1 MDIVAN
7 WLWKGCLVAVV
18 TAVVLRLLGRAP
30 AHVRY
35 VVCWTGL
42 CAVVALPLLS
52 SLPLLHPSV
61 PALVLTAP
69 IPASAGPGSA
79 ARTSDLLL
87 LTVWALWLVVQ
98 AQRFATAM
106 FATLKI
112 RRGCRSFPITVERR
126 LRHWTE
132 VRERSRSAP
141 LVVSADVG
149 AAAVIGCGVPVIA
162 VAPAL
167 VQQLTA
173 DELDRVVIHEWAHVQ
188 RRDDLANVAQLVV
201 RALAGWH
208 PAVWWLDRRLRAERE
223 HACDEMTIAL
233 TRSPKLYAACLVK
246 LASLSFADRH
256 SLPALGVL
264 SRGALAPRIE
274 RIVSRKA
281 HQVRQ
286 PSHAVSFASVVFLAG
301 VSVAVGSVR
310 FVDDVI
316 GSSKLGADDGVVQPI
331 PSTAAGG
338 RPRPTVPASS
348 VNDQANMPR
357 TGPSPG
363 PVASRRDG
371 RGETRKREAASAG
384 AGSAQTV
391 PNVASTPS
399 VTVDDTPA
407 ARRADAHAPGP
418 LDIEP
423 EVHSASPETP
433 LPARAIQV
441 PDPAQVAPWRAVA
454 NAGITLGERSKAGG
468 VATGR
473 FFSRFGKRLAD
484 SF

>member
-1 MDIVAN
+1 
-7 WLWKGCLVAVV
+7 
-18 TAVVLRLLGRAP
+18 
-30 AHVRY
+30 
-35 VVCWTGL
+35 
-42 CAVVALPLLS
+42 
-52 SLPLLHPSV
+52 
-61 PALVLTAP
+61 
-69 IPASAGPGSA
+69 
-79 ARTSDLLL
+79 
-87 LTVWALWLVVQ
+87 VVQ

-126 LRHWTE
+126 LSHWTQ

-141 LVVSADVG
+141 LVVSADVS
-149 AAAVIGCGVPVIA
+149 AAAVIGCGFPVIA

-188 RRDDLANVAQLVV
+188 RRDDLANVVQLVV
-201 RALAGWH
+201 RVLAGWH

-264 SRGALAPRIE
+264 SPGALAPRIE

-281 HQVRQ
+281 HQVGQ
-286 PSHAVSFASVVFLAG
+286 SSHAVSIASVVFLAG

-316 GSSKLGADDGVVQPI
+316 ASSKLGPGDGVAQSI
-331 PSTAAGG
+331 PSMAAGG
-338 RPRPTVPASS
+338 RPRSTVPAST
-348 VNDQANMPR
+348 VNDHANMPR
-357 TGPSPG
+357 TGPSPR

-371 RGETRKREAASAG
+371 RGETRLEAASAG
-384 AGSAQTV
+384 ARSAQTV

-399 VTVDDTPA
+399 VTADDTSA
-407 ARRADAHAPGP
+407 ARPADADAPGP